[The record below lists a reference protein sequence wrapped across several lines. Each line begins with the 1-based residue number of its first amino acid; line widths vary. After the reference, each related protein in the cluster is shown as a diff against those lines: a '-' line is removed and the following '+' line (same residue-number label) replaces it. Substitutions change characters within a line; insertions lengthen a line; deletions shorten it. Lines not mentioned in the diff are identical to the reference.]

1 MKLSKFCAHIS
12 TLGPIGYLVAPG
24 TVASLVTL
32 PLVFWLQRLAPSPLA
47 YGLILLAGFC
57 AAIIIINKAL
67 HHFKRYDDPSEIV
80 LDEVIGCLLTFWGI
94 AFSVQ
99 HVIVGFILFRF
110 FDILKIGGIKYVQR
124 LIDAWGIVLDDIFAA
139 IIVNIILRLI
149 F

>member
-1 MKLSKFCAHIS
+1 MKLSKVYAYIA

-32 PLVFWLQRLAPSPLA
+32 PLVFWLQRFTPSPLA
-47 YGLILLAGFC
+47 YGLVLLAGFC
-57 AAIIIINKAL
+57 IAIIIINRAL
-67 HHFKRYDDPSEIV
+67 QHFKRFDDPAEIV

-94 AFSVQ
+94 AFSTQ

-110 FDILKIGGIKYVQR
+110 FDIFKIGGIKYAER
-124 LIDAWGIVLDDIFAA
+124 LVDAWGIMLDDVFAA
-139 IIVNIILRLI
+139 IIANIILRLI